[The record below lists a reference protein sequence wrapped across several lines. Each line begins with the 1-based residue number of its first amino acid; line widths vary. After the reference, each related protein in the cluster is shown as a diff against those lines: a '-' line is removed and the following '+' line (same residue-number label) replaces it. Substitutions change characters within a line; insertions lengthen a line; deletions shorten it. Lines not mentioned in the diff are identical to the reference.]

1 MPSQTAS
8 GKGFEYAL
16 ATEGASMFGAEILG
30 DAQVAARNA
39 YDSLTGGEQAERT
52 GAARA
57 ALSFLSQREP
67 RFGIGNIVAIKMQPD
82 SVARR
87 GDVRRPRCNH
97 SR

>member
-16 ATEGASMFGAEILG
+16 AVEGASMFGAEILG

-39 YDSLTGGEQAERT
+39 YDSLTGGEQSERT

-57 ALSFLSQREP
+57 ALSFTVPTRTLIRDRQYRSCQD
-67 RFGIGNIVAIKMQPD
+67 AT
-82 SVARR
+82 
-87 GDVRRPRCNH
+87 
-97 SR
+97 